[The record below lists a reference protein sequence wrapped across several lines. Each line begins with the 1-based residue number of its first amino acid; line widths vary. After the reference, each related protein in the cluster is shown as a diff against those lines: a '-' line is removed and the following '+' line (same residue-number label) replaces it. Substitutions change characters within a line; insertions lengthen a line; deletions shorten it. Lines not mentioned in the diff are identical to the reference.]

1 MCEGL
6 AKAVD
11 VGTRPIGQAIDDTG
25 SGADQGLARCRAGDA
40 PDFTIFFPDH
50 LGTIHGPQRS
60 AHLLPQVTLKRVRP
74 QELGDRDP
82 DTPVELPAKGGL
94 LVKGDLLRADPA
106 DVGVLGQP
114 LPAFL
119 TVFVQLSRR
128 ELAELVGHRY
138 SVALLI
144 ASLPSQ
150 RVPRVGEA
158 AFTR

>member
-11 VGTRPIGQAIDDTG
+11 VGTRPIRQAIDDTG

-94 LVKGDLLRADPA
+94 LVKGDLCAPTPRMSGSS
-106 DVGVLGQP
+106 VSRS
-114 LPAFL
+114 
-119 TVFVQLSRR
+119 QLSSQSSSNSAAGSWRNS
-128 ELAELVGHRY
+128 
-138 SVALLI
+138 SVTGTA
-144 ASLPSQ
+144 
-150 RVPRVGEA
+150 
-158 AFTR
+158 

>member
-1 MCEGL
+1 
-6 AKAVD
+6 
-11 VGTRPIGQAIDDTG
+11 
-25 SGADQGLARCRAGDA
+25 
-40 PDFTIFFPDH
+40 
-50 LGTIHGPQRS
+50 
-60 AHLLPQVTLKRVRP
+60 
-74 QELGDRDP
+74 
-82 DTPVELPAKGGL
+82 
-94 LVKGDLLRADPA
+94 LRADPA